1 MTTTTPAPAP
11 ARTRDEA
18 LARITAPG
26 QRFELRVEDV
36 RGQQLEVFAHRQRTL
51 GELLRASADHGDRPY
66 LVTEQRRITYREH
79 LEQVAA
85 LATALR
91 DEHGVT
97 KGDRVA
103 ICAANCPEW
112 VLAFWATTALGAV
125 AVGLNSWWAGPEI
138 AYAVDLAA
146 PKVVFADERRR
157 EIAGDLGVPVLSVE
171 HDLPAAVA
179 RHLGAPLPAEPAD
192 LGEDDPAVVLFTSGT
207 TGRPKGATHSHR
219 NVIGA
224 AWFHLLND
232 AVAAEMGMPP
242 SPDRRFFA
250 VTPLFHIAGLH
261 NLVVPRLVV
270 GDTAVMHLGR
280 FDIERVLRLIEAERV
295 TSWGMVPTMAA
306 KLVEHAEEHGL
317 DDYDLSSL
325 RMVSVNSAPS
335 SAALKSRLR
344 EVLPVAGRALGT
356 TYGLT
361 ESSTAAT
368 LASAAE
374 LAADPETVGRAVPTM
389 QVEIRDEQGERV
401 PDGVEGEVC
410 LRSPLVMIGYWDDP
424 DATAAA
430 TTPDGWF
437 RTGDLGVL
445 VDGALR
451 INSRRSDLIL
461 RGGENIYPAEV
472 EAALETHPDVRECLV
487 IGVPHPSYGQEV
499 GAVVVLTPEGT
510 ASADALQAY
519 VAERIARY
527 KVPSRWRVTTEPLPR
542 NATGK
547 VIRKEVPLP

>member
-1 MTTTTPAPAP
+1 MSTPTETP
-11 ARTRDEA
+11 ARTREEA
-18 LARITAPG
+18 LARVTAPG
-26 QRFELRVEDV
+26 QPFEIRVEDV
-36 RGQQLEVFAHRQRTL
+36 LGEQLEVFARRERTL
-51 GELLRASADHGDRPY
+51 DELLRASAAYGERDY
-66 LVTEQRRITYREH
+66 LVTEEGRVSYRDH

-91 DEHGVT
+91 DEHGVGR
-97 KGDRVA
+97 GDRVA
-103 ICAANCPEW
+103 ICAQNSPDW
-112 VLAFWATTALGAV
+112 VVAFWATTVLGAV
-125 AVGLNSWWAGPEI
+125 VVGVNSWWAGPEI
-138 AYAVDLAA
+138 RYAVELTT
-146 PKVVFADERRR
+146 PRVVIADARRR
-157 EIAGDLGVPVLSVE
+157 ELAGDLGVPTLGIEDDV
-171 HDLPAAVA
+171 PALIA
-179 RHLGAPLPAEPAD
+179 RHRGAPLPATPDE

-207 TGRPKGATHSHR
+207 TGRAKGATHSHR

-224 AWFHLLND
+224 VWFHRLND
-232 AVAAEMGMPP
+232 AVAAAMGMAPGE
-242 SPDRRFFA
+242 RRFFA
-250 VTPLFHIAGLH
+250 ATPLFHIAGLH
-261 NLVVPRLVV
+261 NLVVARLAI
-270 GDTAVMHLGR
+270 GDTVVMHLGR
-280 FDIERVLRLIEAERV
+280 FEIERVLRLIERERV

-306 KLVEHAEEHGL
+306 RLVEYAEKQGL
-317 DDYDLSSL
+317 DGFDLSAL
-325 RMVSVNSAPS
+325 RVVSVNSAPS
-335 SAALKSRLR
+335 SAALKERLR
-344 EVLPVAGRALGT
+344 QVLPVAGRALGT

-374 LAADPETVGRAVPTM
+374 LAADPETVGRPVPTM
-389 QVEIRDEQGERV
+389 QVEIRDEHGARV

-410 LRSPLVMIGYWDDP
+410 LRSPLVMTGYWNDP

-430 TTPDGWF
+430 RTPDGWF

-445 VDGALR
+445 VEGALR

-487 IGVPHPSYGQEV
+487 VGVAHPSYGQEV
-499 GAVVVLTPEGT
+499 GAVVVLHPGT
-510 ASADALQAY
+510 SATAETLQAH